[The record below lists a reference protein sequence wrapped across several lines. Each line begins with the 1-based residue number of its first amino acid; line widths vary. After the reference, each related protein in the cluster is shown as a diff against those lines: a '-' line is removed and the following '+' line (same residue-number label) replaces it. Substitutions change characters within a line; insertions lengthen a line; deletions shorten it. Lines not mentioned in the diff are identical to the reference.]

1 MSYEIIY
8 DRVMVQTTRGVI
20 PMILCGSNNCTELIG
35 GREVKERHW
44 SNWNEKL
51 LEVPADK
58 FLDYVKDV
66 FGDTLESP
74 YECFKR
80 NGKWVYGKELL
91 RWFERWLKKSYTIE
105 SICAVNDGLGIC
117 VFARYYP
124 EAGNYRT
131 KPLCSAM
138 ARTTKD
144 LENAIDCVK
153 NACAEINKEGYESY
167 MWLEFPRRDTVLK
180 PCPAITE
187 PVVVK
192 QGRKYYTG
200 NDGRG
205 YHFSS
210 NPASAVVFPN
220 EAVARNELASYLKNW
235 SNPQLFF
242 VRAETALREKPYAI
256 QFKSGRYSGLYVSRR
271 TSAHTYFTSKPKD
284 AWRFASV
291 KEAERAIKRI
301 AESYSPTV
309 TEENVAVV
317 TVDEQ

>member
-8 DRVMVQTTRGVI
+8 DRVMVKTTRGVI
-20 PMILCGSNNCTELIG
+20 PMILCGSNNCTELIH

-58 FLDYVKDV
+58 FLDHVKDV

-74 YECFKR
+74 YECFKQ

-105 SICAVNDGLGIC
+105 SICAANDYLDIR
-117 VFARYYP
+117 VAARYYP

-131 KPLCSAM
+131 TPLCS
-138 ARTTKD
+138 TTAKTTQD

-153 NACAEINKEGYESY
+153 NACEEVRKEGYTAY
-167 MWLEFPRRDTVLK
+167 MWLEFSGRDTVLK
-180 PCPAITE
+180 PRPAITE

-200 NDGRG
+200 NTERG

-220 EAVARNELASYLKNW
+220 EAAARNELASYLKIW

-256 QFKSGRYSGLYVSRR
+256 QFKSGMYSGLYVSRR
-271 TSAHTYFTSKPKD
+271 TSAHTYFTSKPKG

-291 KEAERAIKRI
+291 KEAERAMKRI
-301 AESYSPTV
+301 TESYSPTV
-309 TEENVAVV
+309 TEENMAVV